1 MVGKAGVNT
10 MPTPI
15 LTRKKTPFDDVP
27 AEVFADL
34 AAFVRRVAPRW
45 VDGSR
50 SLNRLTLR
58 RAQQRERA
66 RSRRRGYHLVPA
78 PVTSDSSGRVVRHR
92 AR

>member
-1 MVGKAGVNT
+1 

-15 LTRKKTPFDDVP
+15 LTRKKTPLDGVP
-27 AEVFADL
+27 PEVFADL

-58 RAQQRERA
+58 RAHQRELA
-66 RSRRRGYHLVPA
+66 RSRRRGYRLVPA
-78 PVTSDSSGRVVRHR
+78 PATSDSSGRVVRHR
-92 AR
+92 GR

>member
-1 MVGKAGVNT
+1 

-15 LTRKKTPFDDVP
+15 LTRKQTPFDDAP

-34 AAFVRRVAPRW
+34 AAFVRRAAPRW

-58 RAQQRERA
+58 RAHQRERG
-66 RSRRRGYHLVPA
+66 RERGRGRRRGYCMVPA
-78 PVTSDSSGRVVRHR
+78 SAPSVSSGGVVRR
-92 AR
+92 RGR